1 MSVQMQIQFVNM
13 YTNYSWTLTLIFA
26 FTLNSLKKNRYKI
39 MTGGIMAET
48 AKEFFD
54 GLQEKI
60 DPEKIKGINA
70 TYQWDI
76 DDAGKWFATLTD
88 EGATVGEGE
97 AEDANITIT
106 VSEDNWLAIVGGTL
120 APQMAFLTGKIKI
133 KGDMSLAMK
142 LQNLM
147 G

>member
-1 MSVQMQIQFVNM
+1 
-13 YTNYSWTLTLIFA
+13 
-26 FTLNSLKKNRYKI
+26 
-39 MTGGIMAET
+39 MAAS

-54 GLQEKI
+54 GLQESI
-60 DPEKIKGINA
+60 DIEKIKGINA

-76 DDAGKWFATLTD
+76 ADTGKWYATLSD
-88 EGATVGEGE
+88 DGATVTEGE
-97 AEDANITIT
+97 SEDANITII
-106 VSEDNWLAIVGGTL
+106 VSEENWLAIVAGTL

>member
-1 MSVQMQIQFVNM
+1 
-13 YTNYSWTLTLIFA
+13 
-26 FTLNSLKKNRYKI
+26 
-39 MTGGIMAET
+39 MAES

-54 GLQEKI
+54 NLQASLN
-60 DPEKIKGINA
+60 PEKIKGINA

-76 DDAGKWFATLTD
+76 GEAGKWYAVLSD
-88 EGATVGEGE
+88 DGATVSEGE

-106 VSEDNWLAIVGGTL
+106 VSEENWLAIVSGSL

-142 LQNLM
+142 LQSLL

>member
-1 MSVQMQIQFVNM
+1 
-13 YTNYSWTLTLIFA
+13 
-26 FTLNSLKKNRYKI
+26 
-39 MTGGIMAET
+39 MAES

-54 GLQEKI
+54 NLQEAI
-60 DPEKIKGINA
+60 NPEKIKGINA

-76 DDAGKWFATLTD
+76 SDAGKWYATLSD
-88 EGATVGEGE
+88 DGATVSEGE
-97 AEDANITIT
+97 AEEPNITIT
-106 VSEDNWLAIVGGTL
+106 VTEENWLAIVAGTL

>member
-1 MSVQMQIQFVNM
+1 
-13 YTNYSWTLTLIFA
+13 
-26 FTLNSLKKNRYKI
+26 
-39 MTGGIMAET
+39 MAES

-54 GLQEKI
+54 NLQASIK
-60 DPEKIKGINA
+60 PEKIQGINA

-76 DDAGKWFATLTD
+76 TDTGKWYATLSD
-88 EGATVGEGE
+88 DGATVAEGE
-97 AEDANITIT
+97 ADDANITIT
-106 VSEDNWLAIVGGTL
+106 VSEENWLAIVAGTL

-142 LQNLM
+142 LQSLM

>member
-1 MSVQMQIQFVNM
+1 
-13 YTNYSWTLTLIFA
+13 
-26 FTLNSLKKNRYKI
+26 
-39 MTGGIMAET
+39 MAES

-54 GLQEKI
+54 NLQAQI
-60 DPEKIKGINA
+60 NPEKIKGINA

-76 DDAGKWFATLTD
+76 TDAGKWYAVLSD
-88 EGATVGEGE
+88 DGATVSEGE
-97 AEDANITIT
+97 ADDSNITIS
-106 VSEDNWLAIVGGTL
+106 VSEENWLAIVAGTL